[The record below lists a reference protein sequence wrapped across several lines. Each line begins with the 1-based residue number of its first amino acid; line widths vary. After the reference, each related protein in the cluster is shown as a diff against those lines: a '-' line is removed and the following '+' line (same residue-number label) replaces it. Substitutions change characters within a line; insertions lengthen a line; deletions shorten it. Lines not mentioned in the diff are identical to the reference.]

1 MECVV
6 TGARGFVGRG
16 LLPVLAAAGHVGI
29 ATGRTKPGDLPAGW
43 RGMARDECLA
53 NAPSP
58 VPDAVIHLEVEQTVP
73 QPSATDPHPVDR
85 VNVGGTR
92 AWLDWAAKHGVHGFV
107 FISSIRA
114 TVPASARGTEESPLA
129 GGATYGGSKAR
140 AEAEVRAWAEA
151 GAGRRGVILRPAA
164 VYGPDPASNLLPFAR
179 RVIAGRRSLVGTGA
193 TPRSVVSRTNLT
205 AAIAFA
211 LASPEAGCTLY
222 QVSDP
227 QPTTVADLATM
238 IAELAHAPPPRG
250 IPRLLAEGAAPIG
263 DLVGMVTG
271 RELPL
276 SSARLAALQ
285 SASHFPPDRLVAAG
299 FVHPQSTR
307 EGLAEMLDWMARE
320 AHTRARLPPRQR

>member
-29 ATGRTKPGDLPAGW
+29 ATGRTVPTDLPAGW
-43 RGMARDECLA
+43 RGSTRGECLA
-53 NAPSP
+53 LAPSP
-58 VPDAVIHLEVEQTVP
+58 VPDAVVHLEVEQAVP
-73 QPSATDPHPVDR
+73 TPSAADPDAADR

-92 AWLDWAAKHGVHGFV
+92 AWLDWATRHGVSCFV
-107 FISSIRA
+107 FVSSIQA
-114 TVPASARGTEESPLA
+114 AVPGSACGTEESPLA
-129 GGATYGGSKAR
+129 TGPTYGGSKAR
-140 AEAEVRAWAEA
+140 AEGEVRAWAAAEE
-151 GAGRRGVILRPAA
+151 GRRAVILRPAA

-193 TPRSVVSRTNLT
+193 TPRSVVSRKNLT

-211 LASPEAGCTLY
+211 LADPKAGCALY

-227 QPTTVADLATM
+227 QPTTVVDLATS
-238 IAELAHAPPPRG
+238 IAALSQVPPPRS
-250 IPRLLAEGAAPIG
+250 IPLPLARFAAPIG
-263 DLVGMVTG
+263 DLLACVTG
-271 RELPL
+271 REMPL

-285 SASHFPPDRLVAAG
+285 SASHFPSDRLVAAG

-307 EGLAEMLDWMARE
+307 EGLAEMLAWMARE
-320 AHTRARLPPRQR
+320 ARSPPRKG

>member
-29 ATGRTKPGDLPAGW
+29 ATGRAVPTDLPAGW
-43 RGMARDECLA
+43 RGATRGDCLRQ
-53 NAPSP
+53 APSP
-58 VPDAVIHLEVEQTVP
+58 LPDAVIHLEVEQTVP
-73 QPSATDPHPVDR
+73 KPSAADPGAVDR

-92 AWLDWAAKHGVHGFV
+92 AWLDWAAEHGVRCFV
-107 FISSIRA
+107 FISSIQA
-114 TVPASARGTEESPLA
+114 AVPASARGTEESPLSSA
-129 GGATYGGSKAR
+129 ATYGGSKAR
-140 AEAEVRAWAEA
+140 AEAEVRAWAES
-151 GAGRRGVILRPAA
+151 GAGRCAVILRPAA

-179 RVIAGRRSLVGTGA
+179 RVIAGRRSLVGAGA

-211 LASPEAGCTLY
+211 LAAPKAGCAIY

-227 QPTTVADLATM
+227 QPTTVVDLATM
-238 IAELAHAPPPRG
+238 IAELAHAPPPRS
-250 IPRLLAEGAAPIG
+250 IPRWLAACATPIG

-276 SSARLAALQ
+276 SSARLTALQ
-285 SASHFPPDRLVAAG
+285 SASHFPSDRLVAAG

-307 EGLAEMLDWMARE
+307 EGLAEMLAWMARP
-320 AHTRARLPPRQR
+320 AQATVSKPPLQG